1 MAETTENQWML
12 ESCLHLQYLA
22 DHVDLRHPTRHH
34 HHRTSHR
41 KSHSRK
47 RMHRMKIHC
56 HQLPAKK
63 VKVTLFKSEARY
75 SGIISGR
82 ENLVYLGFSKILQT
96 GLEQHQHQEAPGLLP
111 ARGAWERPLCPPS
124 QPPDRGWVTQQC
136 PGWWWLLIRRMES
149 ALQHSVE
156 EVFANVAETE
166 NDSLIT
172 VVHFQEQIFKF

>member
-1 MAETTENQWML
+1 ML

-75 SGIISGR
+75 SGIISGK

-96 GLEQHQHQEAPGLLP
+96 GWFGATSTPGSPWTSSCTRSLRTASLSTQPTTRQRVGNPAVPRLVVIANQEHGVCSPTF
-111 ARGAWERPLCPPS
+111 C
-124 QPPDRGWVTQQC
+124 
-136 PGWWWLLIRRMES
+136 
-149 ALQHSVE
+149 
-156 EVFANVAETE
+156 
-166 NDSLIT
+166 
-172 VVHFQEQIFKF
+172 